1 KCHLKKSNRQFMQ
14 VKNKL
19 QKRRFYQYTEDQL
32 QRALFEIREKNM
44 SINKASKEFN
54 VPKTSIIDRMK
65 GRSRPNRRKTGPAPI
80 LSIEVEDKLKEW
92 IINIAKCGFPL
103 KKSDLIDTVEKI
115 AKDLGKSHLFTDGKP
130 GQKWYINFMKR
141 HPEIS
146 KREAEGVN
154 RARAVIT
161 EEYLRAWFRDLHEYL
176 ETNNIADVMSDPS
189 RVFNGDESGFSLCP
203 KSGKVLAP
211 KGWKNLYT
219 IKLGQEKDNITVL
232 VTFSANG
239 KIAPPLVVFPYIR
252 PPRALVENMPDHW
265 VLGKSDSGW
274 MTGTV
279 FFEYIANDFSKWL
292 DENDIRRPVILFLDG
307 HRSHMTLPLSEF
319 CQNNGIIL
327 YALPPNSTYIIQPA
341 DVSVFKPLKTEWKK
355 TIRKWQKLP
364 ENINSCVTKMNFCKV
379 FQSTLDNC
387 DMGSHIVNGFR
398 KCGLYPLC
406 ADNLDYTK
414 CVQNILERQNAGTQ
428 DGAENPISIEEF
440 KATKKVISKMR
451 IRLTNKGINVDEIL
465 NEIRDYE
472 NQGTTIEVGS
482 VVQLNDVTII
492 PFENVYTQNKEQ
504 AFLELVPSDE
514 PSSLQENVSSESNS
528 INDNQHEINLESI
541 SNSTVHNC
549 PQENVASAS
558 NSMNNKRPE
567 GNLESISNSTID
579 ACLEE
584 NVTQSNSNNDNRHE
598 IKLGPISNP
607 SIHDCLEENLSSEYN
622 SINDNRHEINLE
634 SISNSTV
641 HDCLQENVA
650 SASNSMNDK
659 RPEGNLESISNSTIH
674 DCLEENLSS
683 NSINDNRHKINI
695 ESIYFLTNNLPVSS
709 NTSPISPLVQKINDD
724 IEFVAQNCVQTSR
737 LHKNAIS
744 CDLVQSTMPST
755 ENDSDLNKSLENF
768 PANIDIN
775 VQPFTKESHE
785 TSSTFKRRRN
795 EEKERRKL
803 KAKQNKELSKKK
815 EKTKKSVKKRKGK
828 GSDSQLLSP
837 TNKEN
842 IKCSSCND
850 ELISDTEDDSE
861 KNIGCDECPRWFHMK
876 CTAFCGLPYS
886 EAANKDYICLIRAI
900 CPLPTIEINCGR
912 EPARSRLHSSKTGIK
927 VVGRKQQL
935 VENRLCLV

>member
-1 KCHLKKSNRQFMQ
+1 MSVMYSLNTSILCQSNAHFHNINVSAEHIQGHLYIKRGEITNGWKCHLKKSNRQFMQ

-65 GRSRPNRRKTGPAPI
+65 GRSRPNRH
-80 LSIEVEDKLKEW
+80 
-92 IINIAKCGFPL
+92 
-103 KKSDLIDTVEKI
+103 TVEKI

-239 KIAPPLVVFPYIR
+239 KIAPPLVAFPYIR

-279 FFEYIANDFSKWL
+279 FFEYIANDFNKWL

-327 YALPPNSTYIIQPA
+327 YALPPNSTHIIQPA

-492 PFENVYTQNKEQ
+492 PFENVYIQNKEQ

-541 SNSTVHNC
+541 SNSTVHDC
-549 PQENVASAS
+549 LQENVASAS

-607 SIHDCLEENLSSEYN
+607 SIHDCLEEN
-622 SINDNRHEINLE
+622 
-634 SISNSTV
+634 
-641 HDCLQENVA
+641 VA

-674 DCLEENLSS
+674 DCLEENLSSES

-724 IEFVAQNCVQTSR
+724 KEFVAQNCVQTSR

-744 CDLVQSTMPST
+744 CDLVQSTIPST

-785 TSSTFKRRRN
+785 TSSTFQSRTKN
-795 EEKERRKL
+795 Y
-803 KAKQNKELSKKK
+803 QKKK

-886 EAANKDYICLIRAI
+886 EAANKDYICLM
-900 CPLPTIEINCGR
+900 C
-912 EPARSRLHSSKTGIK
+912 S
-927 VVGRKQQL
+927 
-935 VENRLCLV
+935 ENTS